1 MKKFWSLLFCLTI
14 CLALSACKSQGVSD
28 SASVA
33 AAASFTF
40 SQEEVQQAVS
50 CVKEEFTQFSG
61 CELTNLWYDEE
72 DVSFYRDRYVADK
85 EIDPENVLILLSD
98 FKVLKDSGD
107 GVFTAGTVYRDWQW
121 ILTRENEKEPWQ
133 VSDWGY

>member
-1 MKKFWSLLFCLTI
+1 M
-14 CLALSACKSQGVSD
+14 
-28 SASVA
+28 
-33 AAASFTF
+33 
-40 SQEEVQQAVS
+40 
-50 CVKEEFTQFSG
+50 
-61 CELTNLWYDEE
+61 
-72 DVSFYRDRYVADK
+72 
-85 EIDPENVLILLSD
+85 LILLSD